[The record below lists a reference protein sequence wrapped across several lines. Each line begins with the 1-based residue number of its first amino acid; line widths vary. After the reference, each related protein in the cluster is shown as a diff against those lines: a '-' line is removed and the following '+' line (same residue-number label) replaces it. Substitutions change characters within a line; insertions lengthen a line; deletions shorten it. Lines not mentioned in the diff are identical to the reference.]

1 MGTYDEPLKLTRNT
15 VAESDLATDIFE
27 GEDASPT
34 L

>member
-1 MGTYDEPLKLTRNT
+1 MGTFDEPLKLTRNT
-15 VAESDLATDIFE
+15 VAESELALNIFE